1 MGPTIAK
8 KGNFNKLYNW
18 LLDPQL
24 PEKEN
29 LMGPTATKNEKF
41 NELYNC
47 FKNHF
52 RIIFPF
58 LIIVGSIW

>member
-24 PEKEN
+24 PEKEI
-29 LMGPTATKNEKF
+29 LMGPTATKNEK
-41 NELYNC
+41 
-47 FKNHF
+47 
-52 RIIFPF
+52 I
-58 LIIVGSIW
+58 